1 MVKHLNM
8 KGLLRFTFATSLLFL
23 MATGCDAI
31 DQLKEAERLADQS
44 LDEVIDTLKELERL
58 DKELNSDNK

>member
-1 MVKHLNM
+1 MNNAVLM
-8 KGLLRFTFATSLLFL
+8 YFAAGCALLV
-23 MATGCDAI
+23 ATGCDAI

-58 DKELNSDNK
+58 DKELNPDNK